1 MSAAVTWLKE
11 FLAAKGLFV
20 EHARNNIGASASH
33 VFKCSQ
39 HVACQAEWGIF
50 SRAHD
55 GGLEPRVREP
65 DLGWDGAH
73 ASEVGRYRN
82 STSFSAASHAEIT
95 HRIAAQVPST
105 AIRISA
111 QRRELS
117 HSQPRLL
124 TCQARPRQPI
134 LRPARGR
141 PSSSRLAYDLPAC
154 NRRRRDHASMLASCP
169 RPLGRRVRASVKTDE
184 PTTA

>member
-20 EHARNNIGASASH
+20 KHARNNIGASASH

-141 PSSSRLAYDLPAC
+141 PSK
-154 NRRRRDHASMLASCP
+154 LASGI
-169 RPLGRRVRASVKTDE
+169 RSASLQ
-184 PTTA
+184 PTTARSCKHASFLPSTSGSQSAGVGED